1 MARHDRRCDAGG
13 ELTVPRRALAVHASR
28 HRGER
33 SLAALCEAYVHAY
46 YDQPGGYER

>member
-1 MARHDRRCDAGG
+1 MARHDRRRDAGG
-13 ELTVPRRALAVHASR
+13 ELTVPRRALAVLASR

-33 SLAALCEAYVHAY
+33 SLAALCEAYVSAY